1 MRTKSRPSSDEVLA
15 AFRARIKVSTRKS
28 RDHQSVIRR
37 NVDDWV
43 NRRPV
48 TGRRGI
54 FKNLKYNPTGC
65 TIDRKQP
72 LKQRGCLLVDSTSL
86 RATLGKRRTRIPDTV
101 EVGPQEPS
109 LEYDYALSISGGR
122 LVLARRRK
130 GAYEKNLAF
139 LQGGSRS
146 CKQLKYVAHFICQYG
161 ITVRLFKKL
170 SLAARLVWAGKPNPA
185 MTIYRSVANRV
196 GKLRHERSK
205 HASLSESHLS
215 GSLSS
220 YSDW

>member
-1 MRTKSRPSSDEVLA
+1 MRVANRNHSSRESLA
-15 AFRARIKVSTRKS
+15 PLRAKLNVSTRKS
-28 RDHQSVIRR
+28 RDYNSVLRR
-37 NVDDWV
+37 NVEDWV
-43 NRRPV
+43 NHRRV
-48 TGRRGI
+48 TQRRGI

-72 LKQRGCLLVDSTSL
+72 LKQRGCLLVDSSL
-86 RATLGKRRTRIPDTV
+86 RAIVGKRRTRIPGV
-101 EVGPQEPS
+101 LELGPQEPS
-109 LEYDYALSISGGR
+109 EEFEYCLAISGGK
-122 LVLARRRK
+122 LKLAKRRN
-130 GAYEKNLAF
+130 GAYEKNLSF

-161 ITVRLFKKL
+161 ITVRLYKKL

-196 GKLRHERSK
+196 GKLRHLRSK

-215 GSLSS
+215 ESLSS
-220 YSDW
+220 FSDW